1 MSSRHDRIIVAG
13 RIHTMAPAGPAVAEA
28 VHVVDGVVAAVGTR
42 EEMRLRRSSTTETID
57 LGDAALLPGFVEP
70 HTHPDLCAQL
80 YAWVDVSG
88 FTYPD
93 VAGVVAALQ
102 SAAARTPDGEW
113 IFAFGLD
120 PMLTRDL
127 GAWDRRR
134 LDAISDR
141 HPMFVMIQSM
151 HTAFV
156 NSRALAIAGIDAST
170 PNPGHGGHFGR
181 DAAGEP
187 TGRLEEQTAMLPFL
201 VHMDAADDHVREHL
215 RAQYGRYRDAG
226 ITSIGVA
233 GTFTGAK
240 QLPIFVG
247 VAEDAANPVRTTA
260 YLRHPAGSGLAS
272 APRDGARY
280 RVRGVKLWYD
290 GSPYTGTMLLREP
303 YLDTE
308 LCCCTLGIP
317 AGTTG
322 RANFAPEDAA
332 DALADLR
339 RGGWQVLTHAQGD
352 RGCAEMLELY
362 ARVLAGDSSD
372 HRWRLEHCA
381 LVSPED
387 LQRAAA
393 IGVSPSFHVN
403 HVLHYGPEL
412 RDAILGRERAERLMP
427 LASALEAGHRISLHA
442 DSPMYPALPLSL
454 VRTAVTRLT
463 RHGDVLGARHAISL
477 DAALRAV
484 TVDAAWHLHDDTG
497 GAIVPGRRADFTVL
511 ERDPHAVAPADLDR
525 IAVLGTW
532 LDGEPTGA
540 F

>member
-1 MSSRHDRIIVAG
+1 MGHDRIVVAG
-13 RIHTMAPAGPAVAEA
+13 RVHTMGTAGPAVAEA
-28 VHVVDGVVAAVGTR
+28 VHVVDGRVAAVGTR
-42 EEMRLRRSSTTETID
+42 EEMRLRRSRTTEVID
-57 LGDAALLPGFVEP
+57 LGGASLLPGFVEP

-80 YAWVDVSG
+80 YAWTDVSG
-88 FTYPD
+88 FTHPD

-102 SAAARTPDGEW
+102 RAAAQTPEGEW
-113 IFAFGLD
+113 VFAFGLD
-120 PMLTRDL
+120 PMLTRDV
-127 GAWDRRR
+127 GTWDRRR

-156 NSRALAIAGIDAST
+156 NSRALALAGIDAST
-170 PNPGHGGHFGR
+170 PNPGGGGHFGR
-181 DAAGEP
+181 DATGEP
-187 TGRLEEQTAMLPFL
+187 TGRLEEQTAMVPFL
-201 VHMDAADDHVREHL
+201 VHMDTADGHVRDHL
-215 RAQYGRYRDAG
+215 RAQYVRYRDAG

-233 GTFTGAK
+233 GTFTAAK

-247 VAEDAANPVRTTA
+247 VAEDPANPVRTTA
-260 YLRHPAGSGLAS
+260 YLRHPAGGGLAR

-303 YLDTE
+303 YLASE

-317 AGTTG
+317 PGTTG
-322 RANFAPEDAA
+322 RANFAPDDVV

-339 RGGWQVLTHAQGD
+339 RDGWQVLTHAQGD
-352 RGCAEMLELY
+352 RGCAEMLALY
-362 ARVLAGDSSD
+362 ERVLAGDTGD

-381 LVSPED
+381 LVSPDD
-387 LQRAAA
+387 LQRAARV
-393 IGVSPSFHVN
+393 GVSPSFHVN

-412 RDAILGRERAERLMP
+412 RDSILGAERAERLMP

-454 VRTAVTRLT
+454 VRTAATRLT
-463 RHGDVLGARHAISL
+463 RRGEGLGRRHAIPL

-484 TVDAAWHLHDDTG
+484 TADAAWQLHGDRG
-497 GAIVPGRRADFTVL
+497 GVRPPGDRAQFSRPEQGPDAGPP
-511 ERDPHAVAPADLDR
+511 RDLDR
-525 IAVLGTW
+525 IAVVGTW
-532 LDGEPTGA
+532 LDGEPTGS